1 MGMIVTND
9 VYDVQM
15 YIEIYIMQS
24 YWINVCHVRFYS
36 L

>member
-24 YWINVCHVRFYS
+24 Y
-36 L
+36 